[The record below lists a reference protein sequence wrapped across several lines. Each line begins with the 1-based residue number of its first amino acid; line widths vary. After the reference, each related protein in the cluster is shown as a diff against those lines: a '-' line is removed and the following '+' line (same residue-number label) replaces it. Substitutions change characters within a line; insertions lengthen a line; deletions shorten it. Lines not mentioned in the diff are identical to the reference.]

1 LPAHAAPRVHAFP
14 LFDVLRRPTSL
25 LRQVDEYEAQVLVL
39 AIYLKLNRQAPV
51 EPPSRETVAALF
63 KAADK
68 DKSGCLTKEEFSGLA
83 TSLCAAAFAR
93 VASYKCL
100 QILCAPLLAAY
111 IAKKVCGEIVCETIC
126 KSESGRTISGL
137 KFSIISNLKL
147 ILTIVFV
154 VSLGKNVL
162 NLVDLF
168 LGYAKRNKQAGEA
181 PAAAGKQK
189 K

>member
-1 LPAHAAPRVHAFP
+1 MRQPSPAWRVTSVFRFSAPRC
-14 LFDVLRRPTSL
+14 LRH
-25 LRQVDEYEAQVLVL
+25 
-39 AIYLKLNRQAPV
+39 I
-51 EPPSRETVAALF
+51 SR
-63 KAADK
+63 KK
-68 DKSGCLTKEEFSGLA
+68 
-83 TSLCAAAFAR
+83 CAAKSCAKPS
-93 VASYKCL
+93 AS
-100 QILCAPLLAAY
+100 QNPA
-111 IAKKVCGEIVCETIC
+111 
-126 KSESGRTISGL
+126 GL
-137 KFSIISNLKL
+137 SQASSFFIISNLKL